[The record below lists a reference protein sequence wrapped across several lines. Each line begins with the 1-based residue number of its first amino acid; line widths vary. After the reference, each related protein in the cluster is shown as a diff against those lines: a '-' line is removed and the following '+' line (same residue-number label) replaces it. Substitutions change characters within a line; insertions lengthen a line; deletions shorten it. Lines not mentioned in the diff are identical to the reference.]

1 MKRWLAVSLGIALQV
16 GQAFT
21 PMIKDEN
28 LKSATQTAIVAVAG
42 WVIKK
47 TSETNPDGTSARV
60 PWEKRK

>member
-1 MKRWLAVSLGIALQV
+1 MKRWLAVSLGVALQL

-28 LKSATQTAIVAVAG
+28 LRTTAQTAIVAVAG

-47 TSETNPDGTSARV
+47 TSETNPDGTPAKI
-60 PWEKRK
+60 PWEKQK